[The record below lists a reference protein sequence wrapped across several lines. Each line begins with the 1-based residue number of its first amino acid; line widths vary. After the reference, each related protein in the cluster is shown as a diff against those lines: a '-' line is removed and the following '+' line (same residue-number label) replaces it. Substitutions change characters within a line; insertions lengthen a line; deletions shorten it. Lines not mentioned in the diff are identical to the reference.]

1 MTPQIWQKMQDPQQI
16 SLGNAPFS
24 QQQPP
29 EDLQRLLRLMT
40 YGRWIVVL
48 TLWLTVGLISLW
60 QLRYRIQLLIDS
72 FTWVAVRYGLAY
84 HQGAAFGLSLCLGM
98 TIAVL
103 VWHSR
108 TLFFGLSKPEQLR
121 LQQQA
126 VRIRQQGS
134 THPLWRWVCGEQKR
148 F

>member
-1 MTPQIWQKMQDPQQI
+1 MTYQILQKMQDPQPV
-16 SLGNAPFS
+16 SLVNVSAS
-24 QQQPP
+24 QHQQP
-29 EDLQRLLRLMT
+29 EDLQRLLVLMT
-40 YGRWIVVL
+40 YGRWMVVL
-48 TLWLTVGLISLW
+48 TLWLTVGLVSLW
-60 QLRYRIQLLIDS
+60 QFRFRIQLLLDS
-72 FTWVAVRYGLAY
+72 FTWVALRYGLAY
-84 HQGAAFGLSLCLGM
+84 HQVAAFGLSLCLGM

-103 VWHSR
+103 GWHSR

-126 VRIRQQGS
+126 VRIRQQGP